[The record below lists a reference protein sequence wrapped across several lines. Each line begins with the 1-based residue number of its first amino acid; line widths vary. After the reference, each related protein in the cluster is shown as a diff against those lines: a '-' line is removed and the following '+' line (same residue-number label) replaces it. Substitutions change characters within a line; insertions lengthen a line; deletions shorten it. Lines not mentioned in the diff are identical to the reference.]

1 LIQKANELGGIE
13 LVNKW
18 IDLHVV
24 GKKKD
29 ELLQIVKELGINE

>member
-1 LIQKANELGGIE
+1 
-13 LVNKW
+13 VNKW

-29 ELLQIVKELGINE
+29 ELLQIAKELGYQ

>member
-1 LIQKANELGGIE
+1 LIQKANDLGGTD

-29 ELLQIVKELGINE
+29 DLLQISKELGYQ